1 MGGYKGFEKKKS
13 KLGTTLLIVGAIHLG
28 IGAGLYWVSQ
38 TEWGQDMIKVYKLN
52 AFRKEDP
59 PPPPEKEPEPEPE
72 PEPPKPEPKPQE
84 APPPPPQA
92 EAPPPPKAS
101 DAPAGP
107 PPMDANPFAIGKARS
122 RFAGYTDIITAMIQA
137 KYQQPPSLSEDLEY
151 AVLCELVVDE
161 QGRVL
166 QYRLINSSG
175 SLLFDQSA
183 LAFPAS
189 RAPLASRGRKEFHD
203 DGVVHPGWRRT
214 DFGDFCEGIKGG
226 LVKEQTAG

>member
-1 MGGYKGFEKKKS
+1 MSGYKGFEKKKN

-28 IGAGLYWVSQ
+28 IGVGLYWVSQ
-38 TEWGQDMIKVYKLN
+38 TDWGQNLIKVYKLN

-84 APPPPPQA
+84 APPPPPPVA
-92 EAPPPPKAS
+92 EAPPPPTAA
-101 DAPAGP
+101 DAPGSP
-107 PPMDANPFAIGKARS
+107 PVNADPFAIGKSRG
-122 RFAGYTDIITAMIQA
+122 RFAGYSDILTAMIQA
-137 KYQQPPSLSEDLEY
+137 QYHQPPSLPEDLEY
-151 AVLCELVVDE
+151 AVMCELVIDE

-183 LAFPAS
+183 MDALAKVTQVRPPPEGMDQTVVVKFFP
-189 RAPLASRGRKEFHD
+189 P
-203 DGVVHPGWRRT
+203 T
-214 DFGDFCEGIKGG
+214 
-226 LVKEQTAG
+226 

>member
-1 MGGYKGFEKKKS
+1 MAGYKGFEKKKS
-13 KLGTTLLIVGAIHLG
+13 KLGTTLVIVGVIHVG

-38 TEWGQDMIKVYKLN
+38 TDWGQNLIKVYKLN

-84 APPPPPQA
+84 APPPPPPVA
-92 EAPPPPKAS
+92 EAPPPPPTAA
-101 DAPAGP
+101 DAPGP
-107 PPMDANPFAIGKARS
+107 PPVSADPFAIGKNRKPFS
-122 RFAGYTDIITAMIQA
+122 GYSDILTAMIQA
-137 KYQQPPSLSEDLEY
+137 QYQPPPSLPDDLEY
-151 AVLCELVVDE
+151 AVLCELVLDE

-183 LAFPAS
+183 LDALAKVTQVKPPPEGMDHTVVVKFFP
-189 RAPLASRGRKEFHD
+189 P
-203 DGVVHPGWRRT
+203 T
-214 DFGDFCEGIKGG
+214 
-226 LVKEQTAG
+226 

>member
-1 MGGYKGFEKKKS
+1 MAGYKGFEKKKS
-13 KLGTTLLIVGAIHLG
+13 KLGTTLLIVGVIHVG

-38 TEWGQDMIKVYKLN
+38 TDWGQNLIKVYKLN

-84 APPPPPQA
+84 APPPPPPAA
-92 EAPPPPKAS
+92 EAPPPPKAA
-101 DAPAGP
+101 DAPAP
-107 PPMDANPFAIGKARS
+107 AVNADPFAIGKNRKP
-122 RFAGYTDIITAMIQA
+122 FAGYSDILTAMIQA
-137 KYQQPPSLSEDLEY
+137 QYHQPPSLPDDLDY
-151 AVLCELVVDE
+151 AVLCELVLDE

-183 LAFPAS
+183 LDALAKVTQVRPPPDGMDRTVIVKFFP
-189 RAPLASRGRKEFHD
+189 P
-203 DGVVHPGWRRT
+203 T
-214 DFGDFCEGIKGG
+214 
-226 LVKEQTAG
+226 